1 MTERAAEVLQVA
13 GDRIELRP
21 LGQCSDCGGCGG
33 RCQLFGGST
42 DSSLSLPAS
51 LDPATGQPW
60 AVGQHVFLYLP
71 SGQLQRQALL
81 GYGLPVLGL
90 LLGAAALQA
99 WGDVAAAAG
108 AVGGTSLALLLSKRV
123 AIQQP
128 ELRSS
133 ASTVT
138 RGDDAGS
145 GQQPG

>member
-1 MTERAAEVLQVA
+1 MSERAAEVVQVA
-13 GDRIELRP
+13 ADRVELRL
-21 LGQCSDCGGCGG
+21 LGLCSDCGGCGG

-51 LDPATGQPW
+51 TDPATGQPW
-60 AVGQHVFLYLP
+60 VVGQHVILYLP

-90 LLGAAALQA
+90 LIGAAALQA
-99 WGDVAAAAG
+99 WGDVAAAIG

-123 AIQQP
+123 PISQP

-133 ASTVT
+133 VSIAT
-138 RGDDAGS
+138 RGDDGGS
-145 GQQPG
+145 V

>member
-1 MTERAAEVLQVA
+1 MSERAAEVLQVA
-13 GDRIELRP
+13 TDRVELRL

-51 LDPATGQPW
+51 VDPATGQPW
-60 AVGQHVFLYLP
+60 AVGQRVILYLP

-90 LLGAAALQA
+90 LLGAAVLQV
-99 WGDVAAAAG
+99 WGDVAAAVG

-123 AIQQP
+123 VIQQP
-128 ELRSS
+128 ELRSGV
-133 ASTVT
+133 STVT
-138 RGDDAGS
+138 HGDDAGP
-145 GQQPG
+145 GQQPR

>member
-1 MTERAAEVLQVA
+1 MSERAAEVVQVA
-13 GDRIELRP
+13 ADRIDLRL

-33 RCQLFGGST
+33 RCQVFGGRT

-51 LDPATGQPW
+51 TDPATGQPW
-60 AVGQHVFLYLP
+60 VVGQRVVLYLP

-99 WGDVAAAAG
+99 WGDVAAAVG

-123 AIQQP
+123 PIRQP
-128 ELRSS
+128 ELRGS
-133 ASTVT
+133 APTAARDGD
-138 RGDDAGS
+138 RGS
-145 GQQPG
+145 I